1 MIDKEHKK
9 LLTDV
14 NQKLLDYL
22 EVIDLKSVSTADEIR
37 ADIDLSLGPS
47 SNFDIIRDSIDK
59 YLFHSTKTA
68 SPSFF
73 NQLYGGFSI
82 TGHIGEILTSIT
94 NNSMYTYEMSP
105 VATLIET
112 EVIEKMSS
120 IVGYQKGGG
129 IFVTGGSNGNFLA
142 MLAARHKKLP
152 DAMSKG
158 IFGTSRLTAFVSKES
173 HYSIPKAAVQLGL
186 GTESIVYVDVD
197 DDGRMLPSDLERLI
211 LKSIENNELPFFVG
225 ATAGTT
231 VRGSFDPIT
240 SINKICKKY
249 DLWLHVD
256 ASWGGSAL
264 LSSKHKYLL
273 KGSELSDSLSWCAH
287 KAMAQPLICTV
298 ALFSDPTILREIN
311 SIDGTDYL
319 FHGEQLEEK
328 NIGEFSLQCGRR
340 VDALK
345 LWLTWKYLG
354 DEGFERN
361 INNLVNL
368 ISYAQ
373 KKVEKSDN
381 LDLVSPS
388 NYLNLCFQVSP
399 IGLDQDRVNN
409 FTKQVRDSLLQK
421 GKAMVNYA
429 QIGDKTCIRLVL
441 ANYSLTETE
450 IDTFFDNVEDII
462 TGFQ

>member
-9 LLTDV
+9 LLHDV
-14 NQKLLDYL
+14 NQKLMDYL
-22 EVIDLKSVSTADEIR
+22 DNIDLKSISTADEIR
-37 ADIDLSLGPS
+37 ADIDLNLGPS

-68 SPSFF
+68 SPAFF

-112 EVIEKMSS
+112 EVIGKMCSL
-120 IVGYQKGGG
+120 VGYQKGGG

-158 IFGTSRLTAFVSKES
+158 IFGASRLTAFVSKDS

-186 GTESIVYVDVD
+186 GTDGIVYVDVD
-197 DDGRMLPSDLERLI
+197 NDGRMIPSDLERLV

-240 SINKICKKY
+240 PIHQICKKY
-249 DLWLHVD
+249 NLWLHVD

-319 FHGEQLEEK
+319 FHGEKLQEK
-328 NIGEFSLQCGRR
+328 DIGEFSLQCGRR

-354 DEGFERN
+354 DEGFEHN
-361 INNLVNL
+361 ISNLVNL

-373 KKVEKSDN
+373 EKVEISDN
-381 LDLVSPS
+381 LVLISTS
-388 NYLNLCFQVSP
+388 NYLNLCFQVCP
-399 IGLDQDRVNN
+399 KGLDRDKANT
-409 FTKQVRDSLLQK
+409 FTKKVRDSLLQE

-429 QIGDKTCIRLVL
+429 QIDDKTCIRLVL

-450 IDTFFDNVEDII
+450 IDTFFDNIEDII